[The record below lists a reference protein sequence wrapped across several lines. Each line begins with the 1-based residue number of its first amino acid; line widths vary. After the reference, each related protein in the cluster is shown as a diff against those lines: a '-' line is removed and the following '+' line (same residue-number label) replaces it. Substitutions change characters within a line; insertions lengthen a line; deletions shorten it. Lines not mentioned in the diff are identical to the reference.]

1 MTERMKLHWSPRSP
15 FVRKVM
21 IVLSETGL
29 TDRVDLVRSVVAM
42 HLPPNPDVLAD
53 NPLAKIPTLVTA
65 EGQSLFDSR
74 VICEYL
80 DMQAGT
86 GLFPEDPQARVA
98 QLRWQALGDGLTDI
112 LLIWRTE
119 LTRETGP
126 WQAVTEGWQVKV
138 RAAMA
143 KLEAEVPGAAGG
155 ALRHR
160 AGGADL
166 RVGPAGFPLARLQ
179 VARPFPG
186 AGRMGGRHGPAPLCG
201 RTPGGRR
208 PRGRRRHHRRPAR
221 VLRKPAG
228 AVRGPGLH
236 AKI

>member
-1 MTERMKLHWSPRSP
+1 MMKLHWSPRSP

-126 WQAVTEGWQVKV
+126 WQAVTEGWRVKV

-143 KLEAEVPGAAGG
+143 QLEAEVPARRDAPFGIGHIAVIC
-155 ALRHR
+155 ALGQLDFRWPDCDWRDH
-160 AGGADL
+160 
-166 RVGPAGFPLARLQ
+166 
-179 VARPFPG
+179 FPG
-186 AGRMGGRHGPAPLCG
+186 LASWASDMGKRPSVAGNPVVNDQSDAGDITKGQ
-201 RTPGGRR
+201 
-208 PRGRRRHHRRPAR
+208 
-221 VLRKPAG
+221 LRF
-228 AVRGPGLH
+228 
-236 AKI
+236 